1 MGYAEPITKQTEKGA
16 ARHGTSRK
24 MPASNKTTKVKS
36 DSGKLTHTV
45 NDLNI
50 LNKVIVLTN

>member
-24 MPASNKTTKVKS
+24 MPASNKTKKVKS
-36 DSGKLTHTV
+36 DSGKFDTLSMTRTA
-45 NDLNI
+45 
-50 LNKVIVLTN
+50 